1 MNTQHPSEPAG
12 PFFLTLMPDV
22 AKSFALS
29 GSIREL
35 HSGRFDRSLT
45 AAVSR
50 VGDGEIIVKVMI
62 EIETVERREIVAA
75 ARFDD
80 AAQSHRHLSVVESS

>member
-45 AAVSR
+45 DAVSR
-50 VGDGEIIVKVMI
+50 VGDGEVIVKVVI
-62 EIETVERREIVAA
+62 EIETVQKWEIVAA

-80 AAQSHRHLSVVESS
+80 SAQPHLSAVEEVAR